1 MKGVR
6 VIDTVLF
13 DFVNTIAFL
22 TPSKEDIL
30 IEYCKIEN
38 NILLSKKEVQKAYLV
53 ADDLMPYSS
62 VNIKTSDKKRAFYE
76 QYNKELFKSL
86 HVIESEKFYDFYH
99 SVKKEWVLDKCVPDL
114 LKFLKSKKI
123 SIGIIS
129 NFDNNLNDVLENLKI
144 KNMFDFVA
152 ISAEV
157 GLEKPDIKFYKY
169 VKKVYNININTSI
182 YVGDSYSL
190 DYVPSKESGYNSF
203 LIDRDNIILKNVN
216 KLQNLNEIRKMVINA
231 A

>member
-1 MKGVR
+1 M
-6 VIDTVLF
+6 IDTVIF

-30 IEYCKIEN
+30 VEYCKIEN
-38 NILLSKKEVQKAYLV
+38 NILLSKKEAQKAYLIT
-53 ADDLMPYSS
+53 DDLMPYSS
-62 VNIKTSDKKRAFYE
+62 VNIKTDDKKRAFYE

-86 HVIESEKFYDFYH
+86 QIFESEKFYDFYH
-99 SVKKEWVLDKCVPDL
+99 SVKKEWVLDECVPDL

-152 ISAEV
+152 ISAKI

-169 VKKVYNININTSI
+169 AKKVYNINISTAI

-190 DYVPSKESGYNSF
+190 DYVPSRKVGFNSY
-203 LIDRDNIILKNVN
+203 LIDRDNIILKNAN
-216 KLQNLNEIRKMVINA
+216 KMQNLNEIKKMVINVT
-231 A
+231 

>member
-1 MKGVR
+1 M
-6 VIDTVLF
+6 IDTVLF

-30 IEYCKIEN
+30 IEYSEKEFGTLI
-38 NILLSKKEVQKAYLV
+38 SKEQVQKAYLS

-62 VNIKTSDKKRAFYE
+62 VNIKTSDKKRAFYDK
-76 QYNKELFKSL
+76 YNKELFASL
-86 HVIESEKFYDFYH
+86 QINGSEKFYDYYH
-99 SVKKEWVLDKCVPDL
+99 SVKKEWVLDDCVLDL

-129 NFDNNLNDVLENLKI
+129 NFDNNLNDILENLKI

-152 ISAEV
+152 ISAKI
-157 GLEKPDIKFYKY
+157 GLEKPDIEFYKY
-169 VKKVYNININTSI
+169 AKKVYNIDIKTAI

-190 DYVPSKESGYNSF
+190 DYIPSKKAGFNSF
-203 LIDRDNIILKNVN
+203 LIDRNNIILKNAN
-216 KLQNLNEIRKMVINA
+216 KLQNLNEIKKMVTNVT
-231 A
+231 